1 MLIELANKTII
12 AVRLATLVSFSGKYM
27 EKFFQEENCRLNP
40 IIRLID
46 LGIYR
51 ICSIFE
57 SMESSTNHYSLIQ
70 IIMAWR

>member
-12 AVRLATLVSFSGKYM
+12 AVRLATLATFSGKYM
-27 EKFFQEENCRLNP
+27 EKFFQEENSQMTP

-46 LGIYR
+46 QGIYR

-57 SMESSTNHYSLIQ
+57 SIEPSIRHNSSIQ
-70 IIMAWR
+70 IIKVWR